1 MYLVCMK
8 SRITL
13 FLFFLAYILSFVDR
27 QIVAVLGVQI
37 REAFELGNLQIGLL
51 YGTAFSVIYALAG
64 IPMGWLAD
72 RFSRK
77 WMIVIGVSVWS
88 LMTVLSG
95 IVTSFAFLIVAR
107 MMLGLSQAMLSP
119 AVYSLLASQYSA
131 AQRATIFSVYA
142 SGIFIGVG
150 ISFLVGGSIAEVFD
164 WQTAMISV
172 GWPGLLLAAVM
183 AWVVVEPQREHRLS
197 DLLSPRVQPLLAIL
211 KNRSVRLH
219 FAGFSFLAC
228 TGYTLLAFLSTFFAD
243 VFQRSDLVPD
253 FGWFF
258 FGVAFMVILSG
269 RVADRLACK
278 GASRRY
284 WMGILSAGALPV
296 YVLGLWSTDPIWAF
310 ALLGVGVLIGSSY
323 NGVATAILQSY
334 VPDHQRGFIT
344 GLYLFVIS
352 IAGFGF
358 GPPLA
363 GWMMDSLF
371 NADQGIQLSLTLLF
385 TGCNV
390 LAAIFLWRAKVCY
403 DADALE

>member
-1 MYLVCMK
+1 M
-8 SRITL
+8 
-13 FLFFLAYILSFVDR
+13 
-27 QIVAVLGVQI
+27 AVLGVQI
-37 REAFELGNLQIGLL
+37 REAFELGNLQVGLL

-77 WMIVIGVSVWS
+77 WMIVIGVTVWS
-88 LMTVLSG
+88 LMTVFSG
-95 IVTSFAFLIVAR
+95 IVASFAFLIVAR
-107 MMLGLSQAMLSP
+107 MILGLSQAMLSP

-150 ISFLVGGSIAEVFD
+150 LSFLVGGSIAEVYD

-172 GWPGLLLAAVM
+172 GWPGLILAVAI
-183 AWVVVEPQREHRLS
+183 AWVVVEPQRENRLKERV
-197 DLLSPRVQPLLAIL
+197 SPQVQPLLAIL
-211 KNRSVRLH
+211 QNRSVRFH
-219 FAGFSFLAC
+219 FAGFSLLAC
-228 TGYTLLAFLSTFFAD
+228 TGYTLLAFLSTFFTD
-243 VFQRSDLVPD
+243 VFHRSDLVPD

-258 FGVAFMVILSG
+258 FGVALMVILSG
-269 RVADRLACK
+269 KIADSLARV

-284 WMGILSAGALPV
+284 WMGILSSGALPL
-296 YVLGLWSTDPIWAF
+296 YVMGLWSTDPVWAF
-310 ALLGVGVLIGSSY
+310 GLLGMGVLIGSSY

-334 VPDHQRGFIT
+334 VPDHQRGLIT

-352 IAGFGF
+352 ITGFGL

-371 NADQGIQLSLTLLF
+371 NGEHGIQFSLTLLF

-390 LAAIFLWRAKVCY
+390 LAAIFLWRAKVRY
-403 DADALE
+403 DADAVE

>member
-1 MYLVCMK
+1 MK

-37 REAFELGNLQIGLL
+37 REAFELGNLQVGLL

-77 WMIVIGVSVWS
+77 WMIVIGVAVWS

-95 IVTSFAFLIVAR
+95 VVASFTFLIVAR
-107 MMLGLSQAMLSP
+107 MILGLSQAMLSP
-119 AVYSLLASQYSA
+119 AVYSLLATQYSA
-131 AQRATIFSVYA
+131 SQRATIFSVYA

-150 ISFLVGGSIAEVFD
+150 LSFLVGGSIAEVYD

-172 GWPGLLLAAVM
+172 GWPGLILAVAI
-183 AWVVVEPQREHRLS
+183 AGIVVEPQRENQREHRLRES
-197 DLLSPRVQPLLAIL
+197 RSPRVQPLRAIL
-211 KNRSVRLH
+211 QNRSVRLH
-219 FAGFSFLAC
+219 FVGFSLLAC

-269 RVADRLACK
+269 RVADRLARI

-284 WMGILSAGALPV
+284 WMGILSAGALPI
-296 YVLGLWSTDPIWAF
+296 YVLGLWSTDPVWAF
-310 ALLGVGVLIGSSY
+310 GLLGIGVLIGSSY

-334 VPDHQRGFIT
+334 VPDHQRGLIT

-371 NADQGIQLSLTLLF
+371 NDDQGIQLSLTLLF

-390 LAAIFLWRAKVCY
+390 LAAIFLWRAKVRY